1 MRYDGYI
8 ATNSM
13 CIFWL
18 TIIGCTTIVMF
29 HEVGIVVKLAEMAM
43 QTRTFLIGTPVQFA
57 ELVAISDYQR
67 DLEAIF
73 KCMS

>member
-1 MRYDGYI
+1 
-8 ATNSM
+8 
-13 CIFWL
+13 
-18 TIIGCTTIVMF
+18 MF

-73 KCMS
+73 KCMSWTSLNKEDRPSPKIKHLLPETDVFGW